1 MMFYKTKAEPIKLLP
16 DILAETKEMQ
26 AICKA
31 LGGVLDEMNEL
42 IAKSADN
49 SFIKI
54 ADQEGVS
61 RWEKILGVSAP
72 LNSVL
77 QSRREALLARLIS
90 KPPINL
96 AVLKNIIETYMG
108 VEVDI
113 ETEGYFVNVSYRGEA
128 KISDLRPLFATA
140 YELIPAVMLLE
151 IGYRYLIWREMDGIS
166 ISFDDLDGKNL
177 TWQLFEKGEWTN
189 G

>member
-1 MMFYKTKAEPIKLLP
+1 MFYKTKADPIKHLP
-16 DILAETKEMQ
+16 DIIAKIYEMQ
-26 AICKA
+26 QICKA
-31 LGGVLDEMNEL
+31 SGGVLDELNGL
-42 IAKSADN
+42 IEKSADN
-49 SFIKI
+49 SFIKT

-72 LNSVL
+72 LDSTL

-96 AVLKNIIETYMG
+96 AALKNIIETYMG

-113 ETEGYFVNVSYRGEA
+113 EAEGYIIKVGYRGEI
-128 KISDLRPLFATA
+128 KIADLTPLFSTA
-140 YELIPAVMLLE
+140 YELIPATMLLE
-151 IGYRYLIWREMDGIS
+151 ISYRYLVWRELDS
-166 ISFDDLDGKNL
+166 LLLNFNDLDAENL
-177 TWQLFEKGEWTN
+177 AWQIFEKGEWVN

>member
-1 MMFYKTKAEPIKLLP
+1 MMFYKTKAEPIKHLP
-16 DILAETKEMQ
+16 DVAAEIYEMQ
-26 AICKA
+26 QICKA
-31 LGGVLDEMNEL
+31 AGGVLDELNGL

-49 SFIKI
+49 SFIKT
-54 ADQEGVS
+54 ADTDGVA

-72 LNSVL
+72 LDSSL

-90 KPPINL
+90 KPPINP

-113 ETEGYFVNVSYRGEA
+113 EAKGYLIKVSYRGEI
-128 KISDLRPLFATA
+128 KIADLAPLFATA
-140 YELIPAVMLLE
+140 YELIPATMLLE
-151 IGYRYLIWREMDGIS
+151 ISYRYLIWRELDLLS
-166 ISFDDLDGKNL
+166 LNFDDLDAENL
-177 TWQLFEKGEWTN
+177 TWQLFEKGEWAN